1 MPRTRINCPNC
12 RQPIAADLD
21 QLFDVQA
28 DPSAKQRFLS
38 GAFNIIQCPNCGYQG
53 NLATPLVYHDP
64 DKELLLT
71 YVPSELGIPRDEQE
85 RIIGGLMN
93 QIINTLPMDK
103 RKGYLLNPVSAFT
116 LQGMIERVLEGEGI
130 THEMIQAQQQRMALL
145 RRLANASDE
154 SVRADIAHQEEN
166 LIDAQFFGILGRLIE
181 AAMSGGDQESAQHLA
196 ELQKSLL
203 SSTAYGRELQS
214 QAQEV
219 QSTINELRA
228 MGKDLT
234 REKLLDLIIS
244 AASET
249 RLNVLVSLTRPAMD
263 YNFFQLLSDR
273 IDQASGDEK
282 NRLLN
287 LRSQLLE
294 MTQEIDH
301 QIEERVKEIR
311 TVIEALLQAPDLE
324 QAVAEILP
332 AVDEM
337 FMQELQSALQES
349 RKAGDL
355 ERSAKLNKIGE
366 TIQKAGTPP
375 EMMLIQEYLD
385 APDETARQKFLD
397 EHSDEINPEF
407 MEMLGNISAQVQ
419 QSNEEPEIVKHVVAA
434 NRQALR
440 YTMQRNLR
448 SNS

>member
-1 MPRTRINCPNC
+1 MPRTRISCPNC
-12 RQPIAADLD
+12 RQPVVADLD

-53 NLATPLVYHDP
+53 NLATPIVYHDP

-71 YVPSELGIPRDEQE
+71 YVPSELGIPRNEQE

-93 QIINTLPMDK
+93 QIINTLPKEM
-103 RKGYLLNPVSAFT
+103 RKGYLLNPTSALT
-116 LQGMIERVLEGEGI
+116 LQGMIERVLESEGI
-130 THEMIQAQQQRMALL
+130 TREMIQEQQQRMALL
-145 RRLANASDE
+145 RRLATATDE
-154 SVRADIAHQEEN
+154 TIRAEIIRQDEA

-181 AAMSGGDQESAQHLA
+181 GAMAGGDQESARRLT
-196 ELQKSLL
+196 ELQQSLL
-203 SSTAYGRELQS
+203 SSTSYGKVLQG
-214 QAQEV
+214 QAQEI
-219 QSTINELRA
+219 QATIDELRA
-228 MGKDLT
+228 LGKDLT
-234 REKLLDLIIS
+234 REKLLDLIIN
-244 AASET
+244 AKSET

-273 IDQASGDEK
+273 IDRVDGEEK
-282 NRLLN
+282 TRLVE
-287 LRSQLLE
+287 LRTRLLE
-294 MTQEIDH
+294 MTQEIDR

-311 TVIEALLQAPDLE
+311 QVIEALLQAPDLE
-324 QAVAEILP
+324 QAVVEILP

-337 FMQELQSALQES
+337 FMQELQRALQES

-385 APDETARQKFLD
+385 APDEQARQKFL
-397 EHSDEINPEF
+397 EERSAEITPEF
-407 MEMLGNISAQVQ
+407 MEMLGSISAQVQ
-419 QSNEEPEIVKHVVAA
+419 QSNEDPEVVKHVVAA

-440 YTMQRNLR
+440 YTMQRNMR
-448 SNS
+448 IN